1 MDAVVTRFKTVAYG
15 GTPLEDGE
23 AEALLASVG
32 LVDVH
37 HLLTPPG
44 APALA
49 VGRSRSQ
56 P

>member
-1 MDAVVTRFKTVAYG
+1 MDAAVTRFKTVAYG
-15 GTPLEDGE
+15 GTPLNDGE
-23 AEALLASVG
+23 AEALLVSVG

-49 VGRSRSQ
+49 VGRSPSQ
-56 P
+56 T

>member
-15 GTPLEDGE
+15 GTPLNDDE
-23 AEALLASVG
+23 AEALLERVG

-49 VGRSRSQ
+49 VGRSSSQ